1 MTSSLLRPPGHLS
14 PATALQLSQ
23 QAPNII
29 KSSPGAV
36 TASALSS
43 LFSAPETPE
52 LWTIYENLLLSCLR
66 TGDEESAHLCL
77 GRLVNRFGDD
87 NERVMALIGI
97 MKEADATDDAT
108 LEVVLKEYEALLQD
122 NPTNVPIVKRRV
134 ALLRSIGRI
143 PDAVTA
149 LTGLLDFSPTD
160 SEAWSELSDIYF
172 SKACMVRPYMPW
184 RRCSY
189 FSRTRGMIGELLLM
203 AIKSGDQSDSA
214 KQLGEALKRFC
225 RSIELC
231 DDYLRG
237 YYGLK
242 LLLEDPPKPSK
253 QAESDGLS
261 PPNLSTLQKLD
272 GLATEKL
279 GEITRRFTAGERGW
293 QGYNEAEI
301 VAARELL
308 EKSSSTTV
316 R

>member
-1 MTSSLLRPPGHLS
+1 MPSHR
-14 PATALQLSQ
+14 
-23 QAPNII
+23 
-29 KSSPGAV
+29 
-36 TASALSS
+36 
-43 LFSAPETPE
+43 
-52 LWTIYENLLLSCLR
+52 
-66 TGDEESAHLCL
+66 DEESAHLCL

-87 NERVMALIGI
+87 NERVMALIGL

-108 LEVVLKEYEALLQD
+108 LEVVLKEYEALLQE
-122 NPTNVPIVKRRV
+122 NPTNIPIVKRRV

-172 SKACMVRPYMPW
+172 SQGLYSQAIFALEEVLVLQPNAW
-184 RRCSY
+184 NN
-189 FSRTRGMIGELLLM
+189 RGAAPHVHQIG
-203 AIKSGDQSDSA
+203 IGDQNDSA
-214 KQLGEALKRFC
+214 KQLAEALKRFC

-242 LLLEDPPKPSK
+242 LTTTQLLNDPPKPSK

-293 QGYNEAEI
+293 RGFEEAEI